1 MLYIINAIG
10 PKIIFTFHCMH
21 VVIMA
26 LAECALCFT
35 NFKHQGTYG
44 SCVALYGPTKN
55 KQIVTSVRGI
65 RSDAVKLCDL
75 LAGVN
80 IELPTDNRRRSVCKK
95 CSRKVVNLYSL
106 FNEIKN
112 AIIKSTAGT
121 VSPSLNMPS
130 KTAEKRVQCFSPS
143 GLSPLNKAVKSG
155 VCPMRTCNMKKNVCR
170 RLGMACD
177 LSEDI
182 QAEDTIKHLM
192 NLPINDDLVEKN
204 TPPAVKVYHMSVYS

>member
-80 IELPTDNRRRSVCKK
+80 IELPQT
-95 CSRKVVNLYSL
+95 
-106 FNEIKN
+106 I
-112 AIIKSTAGT
+112 
-121 VSPSLNMPS
+121 
-130 KTAEKRVQCFSPS
+130 
-143 GLSPLNKAVKSG
+143 
-155 VCPMRTCNMKKNVCR
+155 
-170 RLGMACD
+170 
-177 LSEDI
+177 
-182 QAEDTIKHLM
+182 AEDPFVRNVHVKWSTCTACLM
-192 NLPINDDLVEKN
+192 KLKTRL
-204 TPPAVKVYHMSVYS
+204 